1 MSWKRD
7 ASLSYTHTYPQS
19 DTVCTSPSL
28 KHAHSEVINADD
40 DVFVLFSFGDLE
52 LKKKKPQKKKK
63 KESKTRSYKLRLES
77 ILEFR
82 KIERKNNKTKI
93 SGVYLN
99 HPFRKKFYK
108 NLKKLSKSFISS
120 S

>member
-1 MSWKRD
+1 M
-7 ASLSYTHTYPQS
+7 
-19 DTVCTSPSL
+19 CTSPSL

-52 LKKKKPQKKKK
+52 LKKKKNTKKKK
-63 KESKTRSYKLRLES
+63 GKQNKELQITLES

-99 HPFRKKFYK
+99 HPFTKKFYK
-108 NLKKLSKSFISS
+108 NLKKLSKSFISFS
-120 S
+120 

>member
-1 MSWKRD
+1 M
-7 ASLSYTHTYPQS
+7 
-19 DTVCTSPSL
+19 CTSPSL

-63 KESKTRSYKLRLES
+63 GKQNKELQITLES

-82 KIERKNNKTKI
+82 KIERKNNKTKMSQAYI
-93 SGVYLN
+93 N
-99 HPFRKKFYK
+99 HPF
-108 NLKKLSKSFISS
+108 N
-120 S
+120 

>member
-1 MSWKRD
+1 M
-7 ASLSYTHTYPQS
+7 
-19 DTVCTSPSL
+19 CTSPSL

-52 LKKKKPQKKKK
+52 LKKKKPQKKKEK
-63 KESKTRSYKLRLES
+63 GKQNKELQITLES

-93 SGVYLN
+93 SGVYIN
-99 HPFRKKFYK
+99 HLFRKKFFK
-108 NLKKLSKSFISS
+108 NLKKLSKSFISFS
-120 S
+120 YIG